1 MSDDSSLERTQVQF
15 ERWQYDALKA
25 RASREG
31 RSLSGVVREA
41 VTAFLAAPT
50 ASPTIGSIAGLAS
63 DAALRGE
70 DHDALLYRVV
80 RPAGKRTAT
89 TAATAPRP
97 ATRAGGRKVASPSAS
112 GTRTRPKAR

>member
-1 MSDDSSLERTQVQF
+1 MGDDSSLERTQVQF

-31 RSLSGVVREA
+31 RSLSGVVRDA

-63 DAALRGE
+63 DTTLRGE
-70 DHDALLYRVV
+70 DHDALLYQVA
-80 RPAGKRTAT
+80 RPTADRSG
-89 TAATAPRP
+89 AAASAASRP
-97 ATRAGGRKVASPSAS
+97 ATRARRRTPASPVTS
-112 GTRTRPKAR
+112 GTRTRTKAR